1 MREDLD
7 LGSRRWTQGSSM
19 TASVL
24 ESLYKSFGWTLIN
37 SEYIHLSSFF
47 LTRTPGYLRAVR
59 HTSSTDFR
67 AVYATHGTGVPD
79 GTEIGVICDSVCND
93 ANAGIMCVM
102 L

>member
-1 MREDLD
+1 
-7 LGSRRWTQGSSM
+7 M

-24 ESLYKSFGWTLIN
+24 ECLYKSFGWTLIN

-59 HTSSTDFR
+59 HTVAVEVPR
-67 AVYATHGTGVPD
+67 ANVLVVQAAVVSWAGVTVR
-79 GTEIGVICDSVCND
+79 GGGLGCARE
-93 ANAGIMCVM
+93 MCVRM